1 MSLERRS
8 FCKARQEIHLPYPWR
23 VYFLIISGH
32 FRTSSHD
39 FSPHWHEMAE
49 LNNHAVL
56 HEEED
61 TEDGECVDR
70 CCYVILNLKSVFE
83 SFAFAMQL
91 SGHGKQNQQTRSLF
105 SLAESFIC
113 NPFIHLPWLS
123 TYATV
128 SIECESS
135 LLHGSRMAPVP
146 LNSRTLDIELPL
158 LKLSFTLTLKVR
170 KFSFCCF
177 IRVFWISYKFFA
189 LK

>member
-91 SGHGKQNQQTRSLF
+91 SGHGKQLINKLDHCFLLLKVSFVIHLFICHDLALMQLFLLNVNRLFCMVAVWRRFRSIQELLILNHLYW
-105 SLAESFIC
+105 SLASHW
-113 NPFIHLPWLS
+113 P
-123 TYATV
+123 
-128 SIECESS
+128 
-135 LLHGSRMAPVP
+135 
-146 LNSRTLDIELPL
+146 
-158 LKLSFTLTLKVR
+158 
-170 KFSFCCF
+170 
-177 IRVFWISYKFFA
+177 
-189 LK
+189 